1 MSQDLLRRGTAWN
14 ENPWPMN
21 RFAALAVAV
30 FSLGSLGVVA
40 PSVANAEVEVGG
52 TAGLHIFNKESG
64 HGFADVPDADADSAN
79 SLKNS
84 ALFGLRLGVYFGM
97 IGVEVEGGV
106 IPTEPRDLVFDVY
119 SAAFRGSLVAQFRN
133 KDPEAKILPFVLAGA
148 GALKILQTD
157 EDNAETEKDTDI
169 AIHAGVGLKY
179 RASNNWGVRLDI
191 RGLLVPSNTGGN
203 TFDVETLLGIYK
215 EFGRPTKKIVVPDP
229 PKTDDDPDKDGIAG
243 AADKC
248 PTEPEDM
255 DSFEDDNGCPDLD
268 NDADGI
274 PDTTDKCALEPED
287 KDNFQDDDGCP
298 DPDNDGDGVPDAAD
312 KCIDQPETKNG
323 FEDDDGCPD
332 EIPAKLAQFTGAI
345 QGVTFKT
352 NSADLA
358 GASAKTLDKAVAVLA
373 EFKDIKLEIQGHT
386 DDVPLK
392 NTKKFAD
399 NTALSQARADSVKAY
414 FVKKGIDESRL
425 VAKGYGDT
433 APVEAPAGLKAGK
446 LTAARAKNRRVEFK
460 LISNLDGGGDATPEP
475 TPAPTPEPAP
485 APTE

>member
-1 MSQDLLRRGTAWN
+1 
-14 ENPWPMN
+14 MN
-21 RFAALAVAV
+21 RFAALVLAVSV
-30 FSLGSLGVVA
+30 VGIPSLS
-40 PSVANAEVEVGG
+40 SAEVEVGG
-52 TAGLHIFNKESG
+52 TAGLHTFSNTSG
-64 HGFADVPDADADSAN
+64 LGVEDMDDAD

-97 IGVEVEGGV
+97 FGVEAEGGI
-106 IPTEPRDLVFDVY
+106 IPTEPRGQLFDVTA
-119 SAAFRGSLVAQFRN
+119 SAFRGSLVAQFRS
-133 KDPEAKILPFVLAGA
+133 KVPGARVIPFVIAGA
-148 GALKILQTD
+148 GVLKILD
-157 EDNAETEKDTDI
+157 SANETLIEKEQNL
-169 AIHAGVGLKY
+169 AIHAGAGVKY
-179 RASNNWGVRLDI
+179 RAQNNWGVRLDF
-191 RGLLVPSNTGGN
+191 RGLLVPSSEGSN
-203 TFDVETLLGIYK
+203 TFDVEILLGIYK
-215 EFGRPTKKIVVPDP
+215 EFGRPSTKVVTTEP

-274 PDTTDKCALEPED
+274 PDAGDKCALEPED

-358 GASAKTLDKAVAVLA
+358 GASSKTLDKAVAVLA

-386 DDVPLK
+386 DDLPLK
-392 NTKKFAD
+392 GSKKFAD
-399 NTALSQARADSVKAY
+399 NTALSQARADTVKAY
-414 FVKKGIDESRL
+414 FVGKGIDEGR
-425 VAKGYGDT
+425 VIAKGYGET
-433 APVEAPAGLKAGK
+433 SPVEPPTGLKGGK

-460 LISNLDGGGDATPEP
+460 LISNLDSAAPA
-475 TPAPTPEPAP
+475 PAPTPEPAP
-485 APTE
+485 EAKPEAAPAPKE